1 MKNSVYKTYDE
12 LPLMLSVSQV
22 AEVLGIGRT
31 NAYELVKEKDFP
43 SLNIGS
49 RIVVPKD
56 ARLVSY
62 NINKKQTSPAVAA
75 SLEPYDGDIL
85 IRFDYLNPD
94 NQITVSLLHEKNSD
108 DFKIVGSAVNVNTIS
123 RAWSPVQVR
132 EFIIAVLVVCFAAY
146 VLAGVFRR
154 RF

>member
-22 AEVLGIGRT
+22 ADVLGIGRT

-56 ARLVSY
+56 KFIAWIEEKVS
-62 NINKKQTSPAVAA
+62 
-75 SLEPYDGDIL
+75 
-85 IRFDYLNPD
+85 
-94 NQITVSLLHEKNSD
+94 
-108 DFKIVGSAVNVNTIS
+108 
-123 RAWSPVQVR
+123 
-132 EFIIAVLVVCFAAY
+132 
-146 VLAGVFRR
+146 
-154 RF
+154 